1 MVFSFLCK
9 SHGKSRPSVKS
20 NLLMMKTLN
29 LVAVALLALAMFSS
43 CSSKLTYFTE
53 DLNTRYRWTEDELKK
68 IQFYVSQD
76 IVMKREV
83 TGGSTDIISGKI
95 KIEDG
100 RQIEEVVIRKG
111 TPGAFLF
118 SPKEGRFAVGFEESN
133 ERYLMFGP
141 SPKYSDRFVLLAS
154 DWDRRKGSVTYD
166 NKTWSVSSDNAYA
179 ALLVDLRKIN
189 KVDVN
194 SRVAKG
200 RKVG

>member
-1 MVFSFLCK
+1 
-9 SHGKSRPSVKS
+9 
-20 NLLMMKTLN
+20 MKTRK
-29 LVAVALLALAMFSS
+29 LVLFAILSMAFLSS
-43 CSSKLTYFTE
+43 CSNRLSYFTDE
-53 DLNTRYRWTEDELKK
+53 LNDRYRWTDDELKK

-76 IVMKREV
+76 IVMKREIS
-83 TGGSTDIISGKI
+83 GGDREVVSGKI

-118 SPKEGRFAVGFEESN
+118 SPKVDRFAIGFEESN
-133 ERYLMFGP
+133 ERYLIFGP

-154 DWDRRKGSVTYD
+154 DWDRRSGEVTYD
-166 NKTWSVSSDNAYA
+166 NKTWKVSSDVAYA

-200 RKVG
+200 RKVD

>member
-1 MVFSFLCK
+1 
-9 SHGKSRPSVKS
+9 
-20 NLLMMKTLN
+20 MKTQHLI
-29 LVAVALLALAMFSS
+29 LLAFFSVVLFGA
-43 CSSKLTYFTE
+43 CSNRLTYFTE
-53 DLNTRYRWTEDELKK
+53 DINERYRWTDNELKK

-76 IVMKREV
+76 IVLKREV
-83 TGGSTDIISGKI
+83 SGGDREIISGKI

-100 RQIEEVVIRKG
+100 RKIEEVVIRKG

-118 SPKEGRFAVGFEESN
+118 SPKPDRFAIGFEDGN
-133 ERYLMFGP
+133 DRYLMFGP

-154 DWDRRKGSVTYD
+154 DWDRRTGSVTYD
-166 NKTWSVSSDNAYA
+166 DKTWKVTSDVAYA

-200 RKVG
+200 RKVN

>member
-1 MVFSFLCK
+1 MKTQVLAFLGVFSVVLFSAC
-9 SHGKSRPSVKS
+9 S
-20 NLLMMKTLN
+20 NRL
-29 LVAVALLALAMFSS
+29 S
-43 CSSKLTYFTE
+43 YFTDE
-53 DLNTRYRWTEDELKK
+53 LNERYRWTETELKK

-83 TGGSTDIISGKI
+83 TGGDREVVSGKI

-100 RQIEEVVIRKG
+100 RKVEEVVIRKG
-111 TPGAFLF
+111 TPGAYLF
-118 SPKEGRFAVGFEESN
+118 SPKEDRFAIGFEESN
-133 ERYLMFGP
+133 DRYLIFGP

-154 DWDRRKGSVTYD
+154 DWDRRSGEVTYD
-166 NKTWSVSSDNAYA
+166 NKTWKVSSDNAYA

-200 RKVG
+200 RKVGE

>member
-1 MVFSFLCK
+1 
-9 SHGKSRPSVKS
+9 
-20 NLLMMKTLN
+20 MKTQVL
-29 LVAVALLALAMFSS
+29 AILALFSIVLFGA
-43 CSSKLTYFTE
+43 CSNKLSYFTDE
-53 DLNTRYRWTEDELKK
+53 LNERYRWTDDELKK

-76 IVMKREV
+76 IVLKREIN
-83 TGGSTDIISGKI
+83 GGDREIVSGKI

-100 RQIEEVVIRKG
+100 RQIEEVVIKKG

-118 SPKEGRFAVGFEESN
+118 SPKEDRFAIGFEEGN
-133 ERYLMFGP
+133 ERYLIFGP
-141 SPKYSDRFVLLAS
+141 SPKYIDRFVLLAS
-154 DWDRRKGSVTYD
+154 DWDRRTGEVSYD
-166 NKTWSVSSDNAYA
+166 NKTWRVSSDNAYA

>member
-1 MVFSFLCK
+1 
-9 SHGKSRPSVKS
+9 
-20 NLLMMKTLN
+20 MKTQN
-29 LVAVALLALAMFSS
+29 LALLAIFSVLFLS
-43 CSSKLTYFTE
+43 ACSNKLSYFTDE
-53 DLNTRYRWTEDELKK
+53 LNDRYRWTDDELKK

-76 IVMKREV
+76 IVMKREIS
-83 TGGSTDIISGKI
+83 GGDREVVSGKI

-100 RQIEEVVIRKG
+100 RQIEEVVIKKG

-118 SPKEGRFAVGFEESN
+118 SPKADRFAIGFEESN

-154 DWDRRKGSVTYD
+154 DWDRRTGEVSYD
-166 NKTWSVSSDNAYA
+166 NKTWKVSSDVAYA

-200 RKVG
+200 RKVGG

>member
-1 MVFSFLCK
+1 
-9 SHGKSRPSVKS
+9 
-20 NLLMMKTLN
+20 MKTQH
-29 LVAVALLALAMFSS
+29 LVVMAVLGLTLLSS
-43 CSSKLTYFTE
+43 CSNKLSYFTQ
-53 DLNTRYRWTEDELKK
+53 DLQERYRWTDDELKK

-76 IVMKREV
+76 IVLKREL
-83 TGGSTDIISGKI
+83 TGGSTDIVSGKI

-118 SPKEGRFAVGFEESN
+118 SPKDERFAIGFEENSDH
-133 ERYLMFGP
+133 YLIFGP

-154 DWDRRKGSVTYD
+154 DWDKRTGSVTYD
-166 NKTWSVSSDNAYA
+166 NKTWKVSSDNAYS
-179 ALLVDLRKIN
+179 ALLVDLRKMS

-194 SRVAKG
+194 SRVVKG

>member
-1 MVFSFLCK
+1 
-9 SHGKSRPSVKS
+9 
-20 NLLMMKTLN
+20 MKTQVL
-29 LVAVALLALAMFSS
+29 AILALFSIVLFGA
-43 CSSKLTYFTE
+43 CSNKLSYFTDE
-53 DLNTRYRWTEDELKK
+53 LNERYRWTDDELKK

-76 IVMKREV
+76 IVLKREIN
-83 TGGSTDIISGKI
+83 GGDREIVSGKI

-100 RQIEEVVIRKG
+100 RQIEEVVIKKG

-118 SPKEGRFAVGFEESN
+118 SPKEDRFAIGFEEGN
-133 ERYLMFGP
+133 ERYLIFGP

-154 DWDRRKGSVTYD
+154 DWDRRTGEVSYD
-166 NKTWSVSSDNAYA
+166 NKTWRVSSDNAYA

>member
-1 MVFSFLCK
+1 
-9 SHGKSRPSVKS
+9 
-20 NLLMMKTLN
+20 MKTQN
-29 LVAVALLALAMFSS
+29 LAVLALFSVLFLGA
-43 CSSKLTYFTE
+43 CSNKLSYFTD
-53 DLNTRYRWTEDELKK
+53 DLNDRYRWTDDELKK

-76 IVMKREV
+76 IVMKREIS
-83 TGGSTDIISGKI
+83 GGDREVVSGKI

-100 RQIEEVVIRKG
+100 RQIEEVVIKKG

-118 SPKEGRFAVGFEESN
+118 SPKVDRFAIGFEESN
-133 ERYLMFGP
+133 ERYLIFGP

-154 DWDRRKGSVTYD
+154 NWDRRNGEVTYD
-166 NKTWSVSSDNAYA
+166 NKTWKVSSDNAYA

-200 RKVG
+200 RKVGG

>member
-1 MVFSFLCK
+1 MAIAILF
-9 SHGKSRPSVKS
+9 
-20 NLLMMKTLN
+20 
-29 LVAVALLALAMFSS
+29 LALFSA
-43 CSSKLTYFTE
+43 CTSKLTYFTE
-53 DLNTRYRWTEDELKK
+53 DLNTRYRWSEDELKK

-76 IVMKREV
+76 IVLKREV
-83 TGGSTDIISGKI
+83 TGGSSDIISGKI

-111 TPGAFLF
+111 TPGAFMF
-118 SPKEGRFAVGFEESN
+118 SPKPDRFAIGFEEGN
-133 ERYLMFGP
+133 ERFLMFGP

-154 DWDRRKGSVTYD
+154 DWDRRKGKVTYD
-166 NKTWSVSSDNAYA
+166 NKTWTVSSDNSFA